1 MKDDGM
7 SETATAQRGRV
18 ASPDL
23 SEVIDLRSDTVT
35 RPTPSMRRA
44 MAEAIVGDDQYGDD
58 PTVNELEAQAAELM
72 GKEAAVFVPS
82 GTMGNLASLL
92 ARCDRGM
99 EAIVG
104 SESHILWYEMSGASA
119 LGGIPLMTVQN
130 DRRGQLDLDQVEQ
143 AIRVDGPTSPV
154 TGLIC
159 VENSHNRCGGTVL
172 PLAYLHALREIS
184 LRRGVPIHMD
194 GARIFNAAAALGVTV
209 AEIAST
215 VDSVQFC
222 LSKGLAA
229 PVGTLVTGDRDFVQR
244 VRRSRKILG
253 GAMRQSGV
261 VAAAGL
267 VAFEEMIG
275 RLPEDH
281 TRARTLA
288 EFLATIPGVS
298 IDLETVQT
306 NIVVFRPPSGIEKA
320 ATIAAFR
327 ERGLWVSDYGTRG
340 IRMVTHYQIDDAAV
354 DRARE
359 VLAAVLAP
367 AEAMHA

>member
-1 MKDDGM
+1 M
-7 SETATAQRGRV
+7 SETTTSTPGTGTGNQV
-18 ASPDL
+18 AAPDL
-23 SEVIDLRSDTVT
+23 SGVIDLRSDTVT

-92 ARCDRGM
+92 SRCDRGM

-104 SESHILWYEMSGASA
+104 SQSHILWYEMSGASA
-119 LGGIPLMTVQN
+119 LGGIPLFTVEN
-130 DRRGQLDLDQVEQ
+130 DRWGQLDLDQVEM
-143 AIRVDGPTSPV
+143 AIRVNGPTSPV
-154 TGLIC
+154 TGVIC
-159 VENSHNRCGGTVL
+159 VENTHNRCGGTVL
-172 PLAYLHALREIS
+172 SMDYLKQLREIS

-194 GARIFNAAAALGVTV
+194 GARIFNASAALGVPV
-209 AEIAST
+209 SEIAAE

-229 PVGTLVTGDRDFVQR
+229 PVGTLVTGDAAFVQK
-244 VRRSRKILG
+244 VRRARKILG

-275 RLPEDH
+275 RLPQDH
-281 TRARTLA
+281 ARARHLA
-288 EFLATIPGVS
+288 EMIAAIPGVT
-298 IDLETVQT
+298 IDIETTQT
-306 NIVVFRPPSGIEKA
+306 NIVVFRPQAGLDKA
-320 ATIAAFR
+320 AVIAAFR

-340 IRMVTHYQIDDAAV
+340 IRLVTHYEIDDAAIA
-354 DRARE
+354 RAE
-359 VLAAVLAP
+359 EIITSVLVPTGAT
-367 AEAMHA
+367 HA

>member
-1 MKDDGM
+1 MT
-7 SETATAQRGRV
+7 ETMAARAGAAV
-18 ASPDL
+18 SAPDL
-23 SEVIDLRSDTVT
+23 SGVIDLRSDTVT

-119 LGGIPLMTVQN
+119 LGGIPLFTVQN
-130 DRRGQLDLDQVEQ
+130 DRRGQLDLDQVE
-143 AIRVDGPTSPV
+143 ASIRLPGATNPV

-159 VENSHNRCGGTVL
+159 VENTHNRCGGTAL
-172 PLAYLHALREIS
+172 SLAYLKQLREIS

-194 GARIFNAAAALGVTV
+194 GARIFNAAAAIGVPV
-209 AEIAST
+209 SEIAAE

-229 PVGTLVTGDRDFVQR
+229 PVGTLVTGDAAFITK

-253 GAMRQSGV
+253 GAMRQAGV

-275 RLPEDH
+275 RLPQDH
-281 TRARTLA
+281 ARARQLAETLA
-288 EFLATIPGVS
+288 GIPGVT
-298 IDLETVQT
+298 IDLESVQT
-306 NIVVFRPPSGIEKA
+306 NIVVFRPPSGIDKEA
-320 ATIAAFR
+320 AIAAFR
-327 ERGLWVSDYGTRG
+327 ARGLWVSDYATRG
-340 IRMVTHYQIDDAAV
+340 IR
-354 DRARE
+354 
-359 VLAAVLAP
+359 L
-367 AEAMHA
+367 

>member
-1 MKDDGM
+1 M
-7 SETATAQRGRV
+7 SETATTASGTRV
-18 ASPDL
+18 QVTPPDL
-23 SEVIDLRSDTVT
+23 SGVIDLRSDTVT

-119 LGGIPLMTVQN
+119 LGGIPLFTVQN
-130 DRRGQLDLDQVEQ
+130 DRWGQLDLDRVEM
-143 AIRVDGPTSPV
+143 AIRVTSPTSPV
-154 TGLIC
+154 TGVIC
-159 VENSHNRCGGTVL
+159 VENTHNRCGGTVL
-172 PLAYLHALREIS
+172 SMDYLKQLREIS
-184 LRRGVPIHMD
+184 LRRDVPIHMD
-194 GARIFNAAAALGVTV
+194 GARIFNAAAAIGVPV
-209 AEIAST
+209 SEIAAE

-222 LSKGLAA
+222 LSKGLSA
-229 PVGTLVTGDRDFVQR
+229 PIGTLVTGDAAFVTK
-244 VRRSRKILG
+244 VRRARKILG
-253 GAMRQSGV
+253 GAMRQAGV

-281 TRARTLA
+281 GRARRLGET
-288 EFLATIPGVS
+288 LATIPGVT
-298 IDLETVQT
+298 IDLETLHT
-306 NIVVFRPPSGIEKA
+306 NIVVFRQPASMDKNA
-320 ATIAAFR
+320 VIAALR
-327 ERGLWVSDYGTRG
+327 ERGLWVTDYGTRG
-340 IRMVTHYQIDDAAV
+340 IRMVTHHEIGDAAV
-354 DRARE
+354 ARAQE
-359 VLAAVLAP
+359 ILVSVLNP
-367 AEAMHA
+367 AGATHA

>member
-1 MKDDGM
+1 M
-7 SETATAQRGRV
+7 SELATTSAPQGRV
-18 ASPDL
+18 AASDL
-23 SEVIDLRSDTVT
+23 SGVIDLRSDTVT

-143 AIRVDGPTSPV
+143 AIRVNGPTSPV

-159 VENSHNRCGGTVL
+159 VENTHNRCGGTVL
-172 PLAYLHALREIS
+172 SMDYLHALREIS

-194 GARIFNAAAALGVTV
+194 GARIFNAATALGVTV

-281 TRARTLA
+281 TRARSLA
-288 EFLATIPGVS
+288 EFLATIPGVT

-306 NIVVFRPPSGIEKA
+306 NIVVFRPPSGIAKA
-320 ATIAAFR
+320 DAIAAFR

-354 DRARE
+354 ARAKE
-359 VLAAVLAP
+359 ILTSVLVST
-367 AEAMHA
+367 EATHA

>member
-1 MKDDGM
+1 M
-7 SETATAQRGRV
+7 SDTATSGIRV
-18 ASPDL
+18 AAPDL
-23 SEVIDLRSDTVT
+23 SGVIDLRSDTVT

-58 PTVNELEAQAAELM
+58 PTVHELEAQAAELM

-92 ARCDRGM
+92 ARCDRGV

-104 SESHILWYEMSGASA
+104 TESHILWYEMSGASA
-119 LGGIPLMTVQN
+119 LGGIPLFQVQN
-130 DRRGQLDLDQVEQ
+130 DRLGQLDLDQVE
-143 AIRVDGPTSPV
+143 ALIRTPGITNPV
-154 TGLIC
+154 TGVIC
-159 VENSHNRCGGTVL
+159 IENTHNRCGGTVL
-172 PLAYLHALREIS
+172 SMDYLKQLREIS

-194 GARIFNAAAALGVTV
+194 GARVFNAAAAIGAPVS
-209 AEIAST
+209 EIAAQ

-229 PVGTLVTGDRDFVQR
+229 PIGTLVTGEADFILK
-244 VRRSRKILG
+244 VRRARKILG

-275 RLPEDH
+275 RLPQDH
-281 TRARTLA
+281 MRARQLAETLA
-288 EFLATIPGVS
+288 AIPGVT

-306 NIVVFRPPSGIEKA
+306 NIVVFRPPAGIDKA
-320 ATIAAFR
+320 AAIATFR

-340 IRMVTHYQIDDAAV
+340 VRMVTHYEIDDAAV
-354 DRARE
+354 ARAQE
-359 VLAAVLAP
+359 ILVSVLAP
-367 AEAMHA
+367 SGAAHA

>member
-1 MKDDGM
+1 MT
-7 SETATAQRGRV
+7 ETATRTAGMGV
-18 ASPDL
+18 SAPDL
-23 SEVIDLRSDTVT
+23 SGVIDLRSDTVT

-44 MAEAIVGDDQYGDD
+44 MAEAVVGDDQYGDD

-92 ARCDRGM
+92 ARCDRGV

-119 LGGIPLMTVQN
+119 LGGIPLFTVQN
-130 DRRGQLDLDQVEQ
+130 DRQGQLDLDQVEA
-143 AIRVDGPTSPV
+143 AIRLPGATNPV
-154 TGLIC
+154 TGVIC
-159 VENSHNRCGGTVL
+159 VENTHNRCGGTAL
-172 PLAYLHALREIS
+172 SMDYLRQLREIS

-194 GARIFNAAAALGVTV
+194 GARIFNAAAAIGAPVS
-209 AEIAST
+209 EIAAE

-229 PVGTLVTGDRDFVQR
+229 PVGTLVTGDAAFIAK
-244 VRRSRKILG
+244 VRRARKILG
-253 GAMRQSGV
+253 GAMRQAGV

-281 TRARTLA
+281 TRARRLA
-288 EFLATIPGVS
+288 EALAAIPGVT
-298 IDLETVQT
+298 IDLDSVQT
-306 NIVVFRPPSGIEKA
+306 NIVVFRPPAGIDKEGA
-320 ATIAAFR
+320 IAAFR

-340 IRMVTHYQIDDAAV
+340 IRLVTHYEIDDAAV
-354 DRARE
+354 ARAQAILAS
-359 VLAAVLAP
+359 VLAGVGAA
-367 AEAMHA
+367 HA